1 MRLYEDELLFEEE
14 LGNEL
19 DCPFIEQVLMCLGTL
34 LGVVTEL
41 NERIS
46 GIARERILICAFRW
60 LPDLNSVDFES
71 VSLFFQS
78 VKLSS
83 GCGDELA
90 KLFARFGF
98 KLTFI
103 RRCLKL
109 VIDRRVFKSGTNILL
124 PIHKTIVYL
133 LVYLVPDIPEHDDS
147 TVKKLVDLLGDFV
160 MIETSLTGKT
170 HNLLIYWKSFKAA
183 HRYLNTLDL
192 SDLTKRHQT
201 NIDKA
206 MSRIDGYRHS
216 SIQNVLRMLVS
227 ANKSI
232 SWLCLHAKLI
242 KSKNEQ
248 PLKSM
253 LKLAEFESSI
263 RAKFADKIDQQSSIF
278 AEDKKTCL
286 KYAKM
291 LHSMSSNDDIT
302 NSEKML
308 QWTQKQL
315 ESLEQ
320 LNIDDFAKAKKMEK
334 ALVSMIQSVK
344 LEAPIL
350 VTCQALIKSFAELY
364 DNSSVQRD
372 LMINFDQ
379 KITSYWLVSESDK
392 LLSRELHELIKSD
405 SDNVRLMTFFFT
417 KSTNCLKQCQ
427 SVFGFK
433 AHLMASLELFL
444 ADQTSSFL
452 AVIPVRIYELIRT
465 LDAPSE
471 LDNCI
476 DVLVE
481 KEKRYAMRRL
491 IYKCGY
497 LAQSLLFLRIKGID
511 TMEILMIGLRKEIY
525 VDIQSTF
532 DRFEVGHSFVRQI
545 RTLDEELGTIKRNF
559 NLIIRQIN
567 IDGNALFDVVLVDY
581 IKWCVEVM
589 DCDDNVLTNILEFPQ
604 NKPSWPLQFIEQLT
618 ANVSDGDMSK
628 FGLVCKENG

>member
-1 MRLYEDELLFEEE
+1 
-14 LGNEL
+14 
-19 DCPFIEQVLMCLGTL
+19 
-34 LGVVTEL
+34 
-41 NERIS
+41 
-46 GIARERILICAFRW
+46 
-60 LPDLNSVDFES
+60 
-71 VSLFFQS
+71 
-78 VKLSS
+78 
-83 GCGDELA
+83 
-90 KLFARFGF
+90 
-98 KLTFI
+98 
-103 RRCLKL
+103 
-109 VIDRRVFKSGTNILL
+109 
-124 PIHKTIVYL
+124 
-133 LVYLVPDIPEHDDS
+133 
-147 TVKKLVDLLGDFV
+147 
-160 MIETSLTGKT
+160 
-170 HNLLIYWKSFKAA
+170 
-183 HRYLNTLDL
+183 
-192 SDLTKRHQT
+192 
-201 NIDKA
+201 
-206 MSRIDGYRHS
+206 
-216 SIQNVLRMLVS
+216 
-227 ANKSI
+227 
-232 SWLCLHAKLI
+232 
-242 KSKNEQ
+242 
-248 PLKSM
+248 M

-263 RAKFADKIDQQSSIF
+263 RAKFADKIDQQASIF

-315 ESLEQ
+315 ESVEQ

-372 LMINFDQ
+372 LMVNFDQ

-433 AHLMASLELFL
+433 AHLMASLKLFL

-532 DRFEVGHSFVRQI
+532 DRFEVGHSFVHQI
-545 RTLDEELGTIKRNF
+545 HTLDEELGTIKRNF